1 MEAHMARMHKWFGI
15 ATLAFSL
22 TGCVSAEQYS
32 AMKLSRDQA
41 VEQLNQAEADAKSA
55 RSQADAYKAQLEQI
69 ANSGNTTQAMLANY
83 SQQVAQ
89 LQAQNAAITQKYED
103 MLNRPPQVVEIGETA
118 LPANLSNRL
127 TEFANANPD
136 IVTFDAARGVVK
148 FKSDVTFSSGSTDL
162 NERAESTL
170 ERFASI
176 LNSPEAIGYE
186 LMVAGHTDN
195 QRVTRQ
201 ATINAGNFDN
211 WYLSS
216 HRAISVAAELVKN
229 GVSKARLGVAGYADQ
244 QPIASNSSE
253 AGRAQNRRVEIV
265 ILPTHPRSGSLA
277 GAGSRG
283 VRPAAERI
291 APRHLDKDTD
301 AAADERPALSK

>member
-1 MEAHMARMHKWFGI
+1 MARMLKWFGT

-55 RSQADAYKAQLEQI
+55 RSQSDAYKAQLEQI

-103 MLNRPPQVVEIGETA
+103 MLNRPPQVVEMGATA
-118 LPANLSNRL
+118 LPADLSNRL

-136 IVTFDAARGVVK
+136 IVTFDASRGVVK
-148 FKSDVTFSSGSTDL
+148 FKSDVTFGSGSTDL
-162 NERAESTL
+162 NERATGTL
-170 ERFASI
+170 GRFASI

-201 ATINAGNFDN
+201 STINAGNFDN

-265 ILPTHPRSGSLA
+265 ILPTHPRSGSVA
-277 GAGSRG
+277 SGGPVGA
-283 VRPAAERI
+283 RPAAERI
-291 APRHLDKDTD
+291 APRQRPLDKDTD

>member
-1 MEAHMARMHKWFGI
+1 MARMLHWLGL

-22 TGCVSAEQYS
+22 TGCVSAEQYN

-41 VEQLNQAEADAKSA
+41 VEQLNQAEADARSA

-69 ANSGNTTQAMLANY
+69 ANSGNTQTAMLANY
-83 SQQVAQ
+83 SQQVAA

-103 MLNRPPQVVEIGETA
+103 LLNRPPSVVEVGEHA
-118 LPANLSNRL
+118 LPAALNREL
-127 TEFANANPD
+127 EDFANANSD
-136 IVTFDAARGVVK
+136 IVTFDSARGVVK
-148 FKSDVTFSSGSTDL
+148 FKSDVTFASGSTDL
-162 NERAESTL
+162 NERAIGTL
-170 ERFASI
+170 QRFAGI
-176 LNSPEAIGYE
+176 LNSPEAVGYE

-201 ATINAGNFDN
+201 STIDAGNFDN
-211 WYLSS
+211 WYLSA

-265 ILPTHPRSGSLA
+265 ILPTHPRGSSVSASAGERSG
-277 GAGSRG
+277 
-283 VRPAAERI
+283 RP
-291 APRHLDKDTD
+291 APRHLDKDTE
-301 AAADERPALSK
+301 AATDQRPVLSK

>member
-1 MEAHMARMHKWFGI
+1 MARMHKWLGL
-15 ATLAFSL
+15 AALAFSL
-22 TGCVSAEQYS
+22 TGCVSAEQYN

-41 VEQLNQAEADAKSA
+41 VEQADQAEAEAKSA
-55 RSQADAYKAQLEQI
+55 TAQSDAYKAQLEQI
-69 ANSGNTTQAMLANY
+69 ANSGNTQTAMIGNY

-103 MLNRPPQVVEIGETA
+103 LLNRPPQVVELGERA
-118 LPANLSNRL
+118 LPADLSNAL

-136 IVTFDAARGVVK
+136 IVTFDASRGVVK
-148 FKSDVTFSSGSTDL
+148 FKSDVTFASGSTDL
-162 NERAESTL
+162 NERAIGTL
-170 ERFASI
+170 QRFAGI
-176 LNSPEAIGYE
+176 LNSPEAVGYE

-201 ATINAGNFDN
+201 STIQEGNFDN
-211 WYLSS
+211 WYLSA

-229 GVSKARLGVAGYADQ
+229 GVSKSRLGVAGYADQ

-265 ILPTHPRSGSLA
+265 ILPTHPRNGPVASA
-277 GAGSRG
+277 GRIQSSAS
-283 VRPAAERI
+283 ERI
-291 APRHLDKDTD
+291 APRHLDKDTE
-301 AAADERPALSK
+301 AATDQQPVMSK

>member
-1 MEAHMARMHKWFGI
+1 MARMLKWLGI
-15 ATLAFSL
+15 AALAFSV

-55 RSQADAYKAQLEQI
+55 QSQADAYKAQLEQI
-69 ANSGNTTQAMLANY
+69 ANSGNTSQAMLANF

-103 MLNRPPQVVEIGETA
+103 ILNRPPQVVELGERA
-118 LPANLSNRL
+118 LPPDLSNRL
-127 TEFANANPD
+127 TEFANENPD

-148 FKSDVTFSSGSTDL
+148 FKSDVTFGSGSTDL
-162 NERAESTL
+162 NERADDTL
-170 ERFASI
+170 QRFASI

-201 ATINAGNFDN
+201 STINAGNFDN
-211 WYLSS
+211 WYLSA

-229 GVSKARLGVAGYADQ
+229 GVNRARLGVAGYADQ
-244 QPIASNSSE
+244 QPIASNATD

-265 ILPTHPRSGSLA
+265 ILPTHPRGGSMA
-277 GAGSRG
+277 GVGGDER
-283 VRPAAERI
+283 AASQRI
-291 APRHLDKDTD
+291 APRHLDKDSD
-301 AAADERPALSK
+301 ASSDERTALSK

>member
-1 MEAHMARMHKWFGI
+1 MARTLKWLGLSV
-15 ATLAFSL
+15 LAFSL

-69 ANSGNTTQAMLANY
+69 ANSGNTSAAMVANY

-103 MLNRPPQVVEIGETA
+103 LLNRPAQVVEMGEHA
-118 LPANLSNRL
+118 LPPDLSNRL
-127 TEFANANPD
+127 TEFANENPD

-148 FKSDVTFSSGSTDL
+148 FKSDVTFASGSTDL
-162 NERAESTL
+162 NERAMGTL
-170 ERFASI
+170 QRFSEI
-176 LNSPEAIGYE
+176 LNSPEAVGYE

-201 ATINAGNFDN
+201 STINAGNFDN
-211 WYLSS
+211 WYLSA

-229 GVSKARLGVAGYADQ
+229 GVSRARLGVAGYADQ

-265 ILPTHPRSGSLA
+265 ILPTHPRSGSMA
-277 GAGSRG
+277 SSGS
-283 VRPAAERI
+283 ERTASPRT
-291 APRHLDKDTD
+291 APRHMDKDSDST
-301 AAADERPALSK
+301 AAQPTAMTK

>member
-1 MEAHMARMHKWFGI
+1 
-15 ATLAFSL
+15 
-22 TGCVSAEQYS
+22 
-32 AMKLSRDQA
+32 
-41 VEQLNQAEADAKSA
+41 
-55 RSQADAYKAQLEQI
+55 
-69 ANSGNTTQAMLANY
+69 MLANY

-103 MLNRPPQVVEIGETA
+103 MLNRPPQVLELGATA
-118 LPANLSNRL
+118 LPANLTNTL

-136 IVTFDAARGVVK
+136 IVTFDASRGVVK
-148 FKSDVTFSSGSTDL
+148 FKSDVTFGSGSTDL
-162 NERAESTL
+162 NERAISTL
-170 ERFASI
+170 QRFASI
-176 LNSPEAIGYE
+176 LNSSEAVGYE

-253 AGRAQNRRVEIV
+253 AGRSQNRRVEIV
-265 ILPTHPRSGSLA
+265 ILPTHPRSGSVAPAIRLA
-277 GAGSRG
+277 PAPLLSESPRGIWTKTPTPPRMNARRCPSSPAPNQPASLSASPRRQNDGGAIFI
-283 VRPAAERI
+283 ERLKL
-291 APRHLDKDTD
+291 ALGGYNDPRC
-301 AAADERPALSK
+301 